1 SAWTAEQRAMYDT
14 VGQAMADAA
23 DQTVNLVKL
32 TPHRVMRELY
42 EQFIAYSHALVNR
55 IPTYAADDRYLAGTT
70 DGMASALS
78 MICSAIDNRSAQ
90 PLAPLIPEAAPPT
103 TISPP
108 GDPAQPTRFLTAVDP
123 VCSDWISVVDR
134 FSADTADWRATDPNI
149 AATQWTP
156 DVKALNDAVAP
167 TMTVEADDLER
178 LGRRSD

>member
-1 SAWTAEQRAMYDT
+1 VPATAWNTEQRSMYEA
-14 VGQAMADAA
+14 VSKAASSAA

-103 TISPP
+103 ELAPL
-108 GDPAQPTRFLTAVDP
+108 GDDPATPQRFLTSVDP
-123 VCSDWISVVDR
+123 ICSEWISTVDK
-134 FSADTADWRATDPNI
+134 FDADTAAWRATDPNI
-149 AATQWTP
+149 P
-156 DVKALNDAVAP
+156 
-167 TMTVEADDLER
+167 
-178 LGRRSD
+178 